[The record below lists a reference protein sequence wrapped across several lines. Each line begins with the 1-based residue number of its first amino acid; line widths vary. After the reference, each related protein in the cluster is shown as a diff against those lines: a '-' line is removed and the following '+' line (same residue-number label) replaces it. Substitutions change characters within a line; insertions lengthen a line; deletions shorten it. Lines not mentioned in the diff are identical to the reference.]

1 MMDSLPSASIDDDH
15 IGFMGPVLARAKKVL
30 FPEDAASIVDEE
42 DRNDSNE
49 KSSSAEAATMVRKTK
64 KTGKSRAR
72 RAGRLETGSS
82 LAVVTSENNVYCDG
96 KENKNNRS
104 LTDRRS
110 LSSSYTSKN
119 NKRGG
124 ALRKMDSLA
133 VASNEVVETKAGKR
147 RSDGSRSIL
156 ELHDNDSAGVESFE
170 SSEQQNYNAR
180 KPNVGR
186 RSNGSTSVLEFE
198 QSEENGANGNI
209 HTNHQQQQQ
218 QIRRRG
224 RTYHPVSSLVQSESI
239 INNKTKS
246 KRGSASSG
254 GIISR
259 SSTGTSS
266 LMALPSSQNQKK
278 KKKKSISSRAKKDAT
293 LNISSLTNDVGR
305 LSLDNDAPLSP
316 TFRSPLTIRHRS
328 TGRSSVSI
336 ASPEGIIRFST
347 MSDSNVFQQQVSMEQ
362 CSPVPC
368 LNPRKRQDKKK
379 TPPKIIG
386 LSSSQSPSEK
396 CCTEPSKSATDE
408 IGNDVDVDTISQE
421 LAIVT
426 EAETYIGRRMA
437 RTFDNKV
444 YHGTVTRFIKTHRL
458 WKISYDDGD
467 KEEMDFA
474 ELSYAMDLYDGK
486 IKEPDVAE
494 SETTQ
499 NEKHKPGS
507 AVIDIEQALSI
518 SKPTKVKRTYS
529 KLPAKK
535 IQVTNDTDE
544 LVLSKALD
552 VKRERAA
559 EPTRKSNRAA
569 KLTDRLTVASWE
581 TKPKLCKKDCDTN
594 MEPVKNSLPV
604 TDNDNIVE
612 LEPKQSQQQVC
623 NAAPNYD
630 GIWTNDET
638 TVLRDAIKNMNPTS
652 MTYWDDVSCVVGTKT
667 SDCCRQK
674 WFSLVATPRVKRA
687 VSKKESKPQLDINE
701 CITTSDKVNEI
712 YEENEDDDLFDA
724 TPFRGEVSG
733 NPDDANFDESKFTF
747 GLSPCV
753 LHQRIAK
760 SEKNEISNVKNRR
773 KGYNKYIENLRKD
786 LNQKSQK
793 IKAKKALPIVKEM
806 KGTGDILESI
816 RQNEENES
824 YTDDEMD
831 DIWGDV

>member
-1 MMDSLPSASIDDDH
+1 MDSLPSSSMDD

-30 FPEDAASIVDEE
+30 FPEDAASIVEEE
-42 DRNDSNE
+42 DRNDSNNE
-49 KSSSAEAATMVRKTK
+49 KSFTGAEAVTMVRKKK

-82 LAVVTSENNVYCDG
+82 LAVITSENNNGDCDG
-96 KENKNNRS
+96 KENNRS

-124 ALRKMDSLA
+124 ALRKMDSLV
-133 VASNEVVETKAGKR
+133 VASNEVVETKVGKR

-156 ELHDNDSAGVESFE
+156 ELHDNNDSAGVESFE

-180 KPNVGR
+180 RPNVGR
-186 RSNGSTSVLEFE
+186 RSNSRSVLEFG
-198 QSEENGANGNI
+198 QQPEENGANDNI
-209 HTNHQQQQQ
+209 HSNQQQRQQ

-224 RTYHPVSSLVQSESI
+224 RTNHPVSSLVQSESI
-239 INNKTKS
+239 TNNKTKS
-246 KRGSASSG
+246 KRGSVSSG

-278 KKKKSISSRAKKDAT
+278 KKKKSTSSRAKKDTT

-336 ASPEGIIRFST
+336 ASPESILRFST
-347 MSDSNVFQQQVSMEQ
+347 MSDSNVFQQQVALEQ

-408 IGNDVDVDTISQE
+408 IGNDVDVDTISHE

-437 RTFDNKV
+437 RIFDNKV

-499 NEKHKPGS
+499 NEKYKPGS
-507 AVIDIEQALSI
+507 AVIDIEQAISI

-594 MEPVKNSLPV
+594 METVKKSLPV

-623 NAAPNYD
+623 NAAPDYD
-630 GIWTNDET
+630 GIWTTEEI

-687 VSKKESKPQLDINE
+687 VSKKESKPQLDSNK
-701 CITTSDKVNEI
+701 CKKVNEI

-724 TPFRGEVSG
+724 TPFRGEASH
-733 NPDDANFDESKFTF
+733 NPDDINFDESKFTF

-753 LHQRIAK
+753 LHQRIEK

-786 LNQKSQK
+786 LNNQKSQN
-793 IKAKKALPIVKEM
+793 IMAKKALPIEKKM
-806 KGTGDILESI
+806 KGTSDILESI
-816 RQNEENES
+816 RQNVENAS

-831 DIWGDV
+831 DIWDDV